1 MPSPEQ
7 PTQGEAAQRT
17 AEQACERLWSRDA
30 ASRGL
35 GMAVLAVGPGYARIS
50 MTVRADMLNG
60 HEICHGGYVFLLADS
75 AFAFACNSYDRATV
89 AASGSVEF
97 LAPARLGERLT
108 ATARE
113 VARARR
119 AGLYDIEVVGEGE
132 RRIALL
138 RGRSHELGGPVG
150 ASEP

>member
-7 PTQGEAAQRT
+7 PTPGEAAQRT
-17 AEQACERLWSRDA
+17 AERACERLWSRDA

-35 GMAVLAVGPGYARIS
+35 GMAILAVGPGYARIA

-89 AASGSVEF
+89 AAGGSVEF

-113 VARARR
+113 VERARR

-132 RRIALL
+132 RRIALV
-138 RGRSHELGGPVG
+138 RGRSYELGGPVG
-150 ASEP
+150 ASNP